1 MPALALRFM
10 NDLVRGYVQLLHVV
24 ILVSSIGILYPL
36 VAAAAVVAVLCKLWA
51 DQRLLS
57 VALSEDTLRCMTGAR
72 GVPTLGIVSTVFISI
87 ACIALFAAFGQ
98 LSGAFEFT
106 ATTVLPPACCAL
118 LLLAEGAVRRWW
130 RRQPLPM
137 DSSALYGSARL
148 RQHLFSRGRRMRI
161 AHEASQSTLSSK
173 GSGDGRSRGAS
184 VLPDDAAVG
193 EHNHA
198 AASSTALLKA
208 AVRRSYYTADA

>member
-1 MPALALRFM
+1 MGSACGCFCSCGFDMVFCGCGP
-10 NDLVRGYVQLLHVV
+10 G
-24 ILVSSIGILYPL
+24 IG
-36 VAAAAVVAVLCKLWA
+36 A
-51 DQRLLS
+51 S
-57 VALSEDTLRCMTGAR
+57 
-72 GVPTLGIVSTVFISI
+72 
-87 ACIALFAAFGQ
+87 
-98 LSGAFEFT
+98 T
-106 ATTVLPPACCAL
+106 ATPSVMAT
-118 LLLAEGAVRRWW
+118 GAVRRWW

-148 RQHLFSRGRRMRI
+148 RRHLFSRGRRMRI

-184 VLPDDAAVG
+184 VLPDDA
-193 EHNHA
+193 EHDHA

>member
-1 MPALALRFM
+1 
-10 NDLVRGYVQLLHVV
+10 
-24 ILVSSIGILYPL
+24 
-36 VAAAAVVAVLCKLWA
+36 
-51 DQRLLS
+51 
-57 VALSEDTLRCMTGAR
+57 
-72 GVPTLGIVSTVFISI
+72 
-87 ACIALFAAFGQ
+87 
-98 LSGAFEFT
+98 
-106 ATTVLPPACCAL
+106 
-118 LLLAEGAVRRWW
+118 
-130 RRQPLPM
+130 M

-148 RQHLFSRGRRMRI
+148 RRHLFSRGRRMRI

-193 EHNHA
+193 EHDHA